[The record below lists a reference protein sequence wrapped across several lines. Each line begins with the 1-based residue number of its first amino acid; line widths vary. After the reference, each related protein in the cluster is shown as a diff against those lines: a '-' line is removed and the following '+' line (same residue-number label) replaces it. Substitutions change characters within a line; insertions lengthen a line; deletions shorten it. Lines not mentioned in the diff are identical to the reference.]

1 MALASTIL
9 DRAERTLDFDRTSVG
24 IPGLESTNLLTVV
37 NSAVKE
43 YFASF
48 EKGGEPSSILRRE
61 TGYTL
66 VADTAVNNASGV
78 ASGATSVIGDDF
90 SSFGSSGAI
99 AIWDNDRPD
108 YAEFGANNL
117 TTTLSTVTGVSF
129 AHEDNDVISLL
140 YALPSNFDSFR
151 SEERFEDGV
160 SVDGR
165 PFFFTSGNPIG
176 NKFAIYDNG
185 TTKYLHF
192 PQGLTGDVFV
202 RYNIVPTVVD
212 GESDTVDIPTKDED
226 YAMWKVVEYAAP
238 KLDRVDMAQ
247 YASSKAMEILHSA
260 HVRKNIG
267 KRPRLRPM
275 PSMRGFS
282 RSDIFDA

>member
-1 MALASTIL
+1 MSLASTIL

-24 IPGLESTNLLTVV
+24 IPGLESTNLLTVL
-37 NSAVKE
+37 NAAVKE

-48 EKGGEPSSILRRE
+48 EKSGEPSSILRKE

-66 VADTAVNNASGV
+66 VADTAVNDAAGI
-78 ASGATSVIGDDF
+78 ASGATSIVGDSF
-90 SSFGSSGAI
+90 ASFGSSGAI

-140 YALPSNFDSFR
+140 YALPANFDTFR
-151 SEERFEDGV
+151 SEEGYEDGV

-165 PFFFTSGNPIG
+165 PFFFTSGNPVG

-192 PQGLTGDVFV
+192 AQGLLGDVFV
-202 RYNIVPTVVD
+202 RYNAVPTVVD

-226 YAMWKVVEYAAP
+226 FALWKVVEYAAP
-238 KLDRVDMAQ
+238 KLERMDMLQFAEK
-247 YASSKAMEILHSA
+247 KAFEILNSA
-260 HVRKNIG
+260 HIRKNIG

-275 PSMRGFS
+275 RRGS
-282 RSDIFDA
+282 GITRSQVFDA

>member
-1 MALASTIL
+1 MSTAATIL
-9 DRAERTLDFDRTSVG
+9 DRAERTLDFERSSVG

-37 NSAVKE
+37 NAGVKE

-48 EKGGEPSSILRRE
+48 EKSGEPSSILRKE

-66 VADTAVNNASGV
+66 VTDTAVNNASGI
-78 ASGATSVIGDDF
+78 ASGATSIIGDSF
-90 SSFGSSGAI
+90 ASFGASGAV
-99 AIWDNDRPD
+99 AVWDNDRPD
-108 YAEFGANNL
+108 YIEFGANNL

-129 AHEDNDVISLL
+129 AHEDDDIISLL
-140 YALPSNFDSFR
+140 YALPSNFDGFR
-151 SEERFEDGV
+151 SEEGYEDGV

-165 PFFFTSGNPIG
+165 AFFFTTGNPSG

-202 RYNIVPTVVD
+202 RYNSAPTVID
-212 GESDTVDIPTKDED
+212 AEGDTIDIPVKDED
-226 YAMWKVVEYAAP
+226 YAMWKVVQYAAP
-238 KLDRVDMAQ
+238 KLDRQDMYQIATQ
-247 YASSKAMEILHSA
+247 EMLKILNSA

-267 KRPRLRPM
+267 KRPRLRPF
-275 PSMRGFS
+275 RFGKGLS
-282 RSDIFDA
+282 RSQVFDG